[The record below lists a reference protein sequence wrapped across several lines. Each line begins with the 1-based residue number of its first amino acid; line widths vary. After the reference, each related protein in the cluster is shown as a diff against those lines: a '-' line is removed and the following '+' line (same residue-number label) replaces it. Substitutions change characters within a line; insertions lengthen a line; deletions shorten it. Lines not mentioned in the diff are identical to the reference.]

1 MDDYGKL
8 QELINWLLVL
18 IPLGG
23 AVRVAYCFIAMQM
36 DEDSQ
41 SFRTR
46 AKNAIIFTVIAL
58 GLSGLVRILMHYFA
72 I

>member
-23 AVRVAYCFIAMQM
+23 AVRVAPVAFIGGVVGACL
-36 DEDSQ
+36 
-41 SFRTR
+41 TR
-46 AKNAIIFTVIAL
+46 RR
-58 GLSGLVRILMHYFA
+58 G
-72 I
+72 